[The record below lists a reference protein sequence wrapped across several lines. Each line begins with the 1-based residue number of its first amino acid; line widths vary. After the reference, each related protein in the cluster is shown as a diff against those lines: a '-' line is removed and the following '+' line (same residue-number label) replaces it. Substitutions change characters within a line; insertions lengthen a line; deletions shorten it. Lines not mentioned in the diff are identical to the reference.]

1 MPSRTACVWV
11 RTMAIVVISA
21 TIAFVRSNS
30 RNAISTGMS
39 TAVLTR
45 ATLARARALAAGA
58 AARSEGGGVVI
69 RGSGNAAHVAQTR
82 KKAAMLALISSAATT
97 VAASAACRANH
108 RKDADGDHQDERR
121 QAPATGLHVESSE

>member
-21 TIAFVRSNS
+21 TIAFVRSKR

-45 ATLARARALAAGA
+45 ATLARAWEPATDA
-58 AARSEGGGVVI
+58 AARGGGSSVVTVCW
-69 RGSGNAAHVAQTR
+69 SGNAAHVAQRR
-82 KKAAMLALISSAATT
+82 KKAAILALISSAATT
-97 VAASAACRANH
+97 VAASA
-108 RKDADGDHQDERR
+108 
-121 QAPATGLHVESSE
+121 